1 MIRAVYLDIGETVLD
16 RTREY
21 AAWARWLDVPVHTFS
36 AVFGALVAQG
46 RSVREV
52 IAHFR
57 PEPDFATQRRAMTA
71 AGLTPV
77 LAEQDLYRDV
87 RQTLQQLKQTGVRV
101 GIVGNQPAGIS
112 AELRALRLDADVVAT
127 SADWGVS
134 KPSPDFFARIVQDAR
149 CRADEIAYVGDQLTK
164 DVAPA
169 LQAGLRPVR
178 ILRGPWGHLTR
189 DATLEARCLAVI
201 TSLAALPTLVA
212 SAENQGASAEN
223 QPPSPEN
230 LRASAGGRGQ
240 PGEERPDQG
249 RG

>member
-21 AAWARWLDVPVHTFS
+21 AAWARWLGEPAHTFS

-46 RSVREV
+46 RSVRDV

-57 PEPDFATQRRAMTA
+57 PEPDFTTQRRAMTA

-77 LAEQDLYRDV
+77 LAEQDLYPDA
-87 RQTLQQLKQTGVRV
+87 RQALEQLQQAGVRV
-101 GIVGNQPAGIS
+101 GIVGNQPAEIT
-112 AELRALRLDADVVAT
+112 AELHALRLAADVVAT

-134 KPSPDFFARIVQDAR
+134 KPSPDFFARIVRDAR
-149 CRADEIAYVGDQLTK
+149 CGADEIAYVGDQLNK
-164 DVAPA
+164 DVLPA
-169 LQAGLRPVR
+169 LQAGLRSVR

-201 TSLAALPTLVA
+201 TSLAELPTLVA
-212 SAENQGASAEN
+212 SAGNQA
-223 QPPSPEN
+223 P
-230 LRASAGGRGQ
+230 SAGGRGQ
-240 PGEERPDQG
+240 PREERPEQG

>member
-21 AAWARWLDVPVHTFS
+21 AAWASWLGAPAHTFS

-46 RSVREV
+46 RPVRDV

-77 LAEQDLYRDV
+77 LAEQDLYLDA
-87 RQTLQQLKQTGVRV
+87 RQALEQVKQTGVRV
-101 GIVGNQPAGIS
+101 GLVGNQPLGIA
-112 AELRALRLDADVVAT
+112 AELRALRLAADVVAT
-127 SADWGVS
+127 SADWRVA
-134 KPSPDFFARIVQDAR
+134 KPSPGFFARIIQDAG
-149 CRADEIAYVGDQLTK
+149 CRADEIVYVGDQLDK
-164 DVAPA
+164 DVVPA
-169 LQAGLRPVR
+169 LEAGLRPVR

-189 DATLEARCLAVI
+189 DAALEARCLAVI
-201 TSLAALPTLVA
+201 TSLAELPALV
-212 SAENQGASAEN
+212 
-223 QPPSPEN
+223 
-230 LRASAGGRGQ
+230 ASAGGRVASAGGQVASAGGQGQ